1 MPDAVRVELRPQ
13 ALGDEADDVVLE
25 VLGHPRDE
33 GDAHR
38 RTEQQAHAAEEFAGR
53 IFLEAGGILIDDV
66 AEDQRIEQRE
76 HLVDGRQDKRQRD
89 QRSVVPEVRIED
101 LHLSGH
107 YSMPIALARTGW
119 PFLPPPKFPAVGVV
133 PPDAHRLSLERS
145 RAIVVRFGRAYGNVI
160 RDHQREPT
168 RRERWIGGDG
178 CVTMRGGRVWQWT
191 KSEAGAAMRPVSRA
205 KSWCGCSTRILRE

>member
-107 YSMPIALARTGW
+107 YSMPIALAPTAGR
-119 PFLPPPKFPAVGVV
+119 FCRRRSSLPSAWFCQTST
-133 PPDAHRLSLERS
+133 DSS
-145 RAIVVRFGRAYGNVI
+145 S
-160 RDHQREPT
+160 
-168 RRERWIGGDG
+168 
-178 CVTMRGGRVWQWT
+178 
-191 KSEAGAAMRPVSRA
+191 SEAARSLYDLAAHMAMS
-205 KSWCGCSTRILRE
+205 SETI